1 VKQSCAFQP
10 HRADTHGEPQK
21 VTLVKISE
29 RLVVLILCGLLLSA
43 LAPSLP
49 AQTITTGSIEGVV
62 TDIKGAVASG
72 VTVVVTSPNLI
83 MSRSAKTD
91 DKGIYRILNLPP
103 GKYAVTV
110 EASQGFAKF
119 QQKNVEV
126 NLGKTSAVAI
136 RLEIATIGAEIEVAV
151 TAGAPVDITANTTG
165 TNIASEQFSNFPTQ
179 RTVQSLYRIAPTVTR
194 SGLRDASGRDRDP
207 SVAGSSGPEN
217 GYILDGVNTTDPGF
231 GGAGANLPF
240 EFVQEVEIKTG
251 AYGAEYGLS
260 TGGIFNV
267 ITKSGGNELHGDAF
281 AYFTIQDLVRQT
293 KNFSFTG
300 SAPNGFSE
308 IDAGFDLGGSIKRDK
323 LWFFGAFNPQ
333 RRENLFLTQ
342 TFRQEVENK
351 ITTPFYAGK
360 LTWAISRN
368 NLFTFSTFSDFTKE
382 DGFLFGSSGFGA
394 DLNSFSGRNE
404 TGGHNY
410 ALRLNSS
417 ITPQWI
423 GEFSVGLHFQRSNKI
438 PDASVVDTPQMGDNF
453 AILRADGT
461 IAPVIQSNLL
471 FNPEAG
477 QAANVTGFLDFV
489 LAPGGT
495 LQRGFTRQGFG
506 TFGTFGSFGSDK
518 RNRIEVAARLQNLW
532 GRHTFKYGFEAY
544 RNIYDL
550 NVRVSGP
557 PRTFGNPLG
566 LSLQSTDNNVVDGF
580 NARNTFSVCTTR
592 VISSVNTIV
601 CPVSAAA
608 QRVSQLV
615 AAGAV
620 PGFTAVQN
628 GPITAAEG
636 SNNPFL
642 IRLSTRVLDVKTLA
656 QSHTDVESF
665 YLQDGYQLASGLQLN
680 VGFRWDL
687 QQAYGQGDKLY
698 LKLNSLRDNLEPRV
712 GLIWDFTGKGKGKL
726 FINYARFIE
735 VPIPLRINVLAGSE
749 NSGSFKDLF
758 VNRYA
763 APAGATIVPGVA
775 SSLLV
780 GALNT
785 PAHVTPID
793 SDLKPQTV
801 NEATVGIEYE
811 IVKDLT
817 LGFRGLYR
825 AQGSVIE
832 DGSPDD
838 GRSFFIF
845 NPGESASER
854 QACASASGCFGRARR
869 YYRALEFTATKRFS
883 KKYQFIASYV
893 YSSLLGNYEGLY
905 RNDNGQ
911 AVPNLTSL
919 FDLVSLLA
927 NVYGRLPNDRPH
939 QFKISGSYQTP
950 WGLMISGNFNGQS
963 GTPLNQLIPHF
974 AYGNNEGFAVPRGT
988 AVAPIDAPGGISA
1001 GRTRTPTWW
1010 NMDIGA
1016 AYPIQL
1022 KGDLKLNF
1030 QINWF
1035 NVLNSQRTIRQDET
1049 FLINSSISGVPPIPN
1064 PFYGTG
1070 TIFQSPSSLMLG
1082 VKLQF

>member
-1 VKQSCAFQP
+1 MNS
-10 HRADTHGEPQK
+10 
-21 VTLVKISE
+21 LVRI
-29 RLVVLILCGLLLSA
+29 VVLIICGLSLS
-43 LAPSLP
+43 LITPKVL
-49 AQTITTGSIEGVV
+49 AQTITTGSIEGTVIDV
-62 TDIKGAVASG
+62 NGAVVPG
-72 VTVVVTSPNLI
+72 MTVSVTSPNLI
-83 MSRSAKTD
+83 LPPSVKSD
-91 DKGIYRILNLPP
+91 DKGRYRILNLPP
-103 GKYAVTV
+103 GRYAITV
-110 EASQGFAKF
+110 EAAKGFARF
-119 QQKNVEV
+119 EQRDVEV
-126 NLGKTSAVAI
+126 NLGKTFAVTI
-136 RLEIATIGAEIEVAV
+136 QLEIERIGEKVDITV
-151 TAGAPVDITANTTG
+151 TAGAPIDVTASTTG
-165 TNIASEQFSNFPTQ
+165 TNVSTEQFSRFPTQ
-179 RTVQSLYRIAPTVTR
+179 RTVQSLYKIAPTVTR

-217 GYILDGVNTTDPGF
+217 SYILDGVNTTDPGF

-260 TGGIFNV
+260 TGGIFNIV
-267 ITKSGGNELHGDAF
+267 TKSGGNQLHGDLF
-281 AYFTIQDLVRQT
+281 AYLTTQDLVRQT
-293 KNFSFTG
+293 RNFPFTG
-300 SAPNGFSE
+300 SAPDGFSE
-308 IDAGFDLGGSIKRDK
+308 IDAGFDLGGPVKRDK

-333 RRENLFLTQ
+333 RRENFFLTQ

-360 LTWAISRN
+360 ITWGITRN
-368 NLFTFSTFSDFTKE
+368 HLFTFSTFSDFTKE
-382 DGFLFGSSGFGA
+382 EGFLFGSTGFGA

-417 ITPQWI
+417 ITPRWI
-423 GEFSVGLHFQRSNKI
+423 GEFGVGLHFQRANKI
-438 PDASVVDTPQMGDNF
+438 PEANVIDQSQMGDNF

-461 IAPVIQSNLL
+461 IAPVTQSNIL
-471 FNPEAG
+471 FSPAAG

-506 TFGTFGSFGSDK
+506 SFGNFGLFGRDK
-518 RNRIEVAARLQNLW
+518 RNRFETAARLQNLW
-532 GRHTFKYGFEAY
+532 ERHTFKYGFEYY
-544 RNIYDL
+544 RNSYD
-550 NVRVSGP
+550 VDQRVSGP
-557 PRTFGNPLG
+557 QRTFGNPLG
-566 LSLQSTDNNVVDGF
+566 LSLGTADNNVVDGF
-580 NARNTFSVCTTR
+580 NARNNFSVCTTR
-592 VISSVNTIV
+592 VTSGVNTIV

-608 QRVSQLV
+608 QRVAQLV

-628 GPITAAEG
+628 APITAAEG
-636 SNNPFL
+636 STNPFL
-642 IRLSTRVLDVKTLA
+642 IRLSTRILDVKTLV

-665 YLQDGYQLASGLQLN
+665 YIQDGYKLASDVQLN
-680 VGFRWDL
+680 LGLRWDL
-687 QQAYGQGDKLY
+687 QQAYGQGNQLY
-698 LKLNSLRDNLEPRV
+698 LKLNSLKDNVEPRV
-712 GLIWDFTGKGKGKL
+712 GLIWDFTGKGQGKL

-735 VPIPLRINVLAGSE
+735 VPIPLRINVSAGSE
-749 NSGSFKDLF
+749 NSGSFKDF
-758 VNRYA
+758 NVNRYA
-763 APAGATIVPGVA
+763 APAGATIVPGIT

-801 NEATVGIEYE
+801 NEVTAGMEYE
-811 IVKDLT
+811 LVKDLMV
-817 LGFRGLYR
+817 GFRGLYR
-825 AQGSVIE
+825 AQGTVIE

-838 GRSFFIF
+838 GQSFFIF

-883 KKYQFIASYV
+883 NTYQFIASYV
-893 YSSLLGNYEGLY
+893 YSSLIGNYEGLF

-911 AVPNLTSL
+911 NLPNLTSL

-927 NVYGRLPNDRPH
+927 NTYGRLPNDRPH
-939 QFKISGSYQTP
+939 QFKFSGSYQTP
-950 WGLMISGNFNGQS
+950 WRLMISGNFNAQS
-963 GTPLNQLIPHF
+963 GIPLNQLIPHF

-988 AVAPIDAPGGISA
+988 AVAPADADGGIR
-1001 GRTRTPTWW
+1001 GGQTRTPRLWALD
-1010 NMDIGA
+1010 MGA
-1016 AYPIQL
+1016 YYPLRLGERRQL
-1022 KGDLKLNF
+1022 SL
-1030 QINWF
+1030 QANWF
-1035 NVLNSQRTIRQDET
+1035 NVFNSQRAIKQDET
-1049 FLINSSISGVPPIPN
+1049 FLINSSIFGVPPIPN

-1070 TIFQSPSSLMLG
+1070 TIFQYPSSLRLG

>member
-1 VKQSCAFQP
+1 MNSMMRIA
-10 HRADTHGEPQK
+10 AL
-21 VTLVKISE
+21 LVCS
-29 RLVVLILCGLLLSA
+29 L
-43 LAPSLP
+43 SLP
-49 AQTITTGSIEGVV
+49 AFAPILLAQTITTGSIEGTV
-62 TDIKGAVASG
+62 TDLNRAVVPG
-72 VTVVVTSPNLI
+72 VIVVVTSPNLI
-83 MSRSAKTD
+83 LPRSATTD
-91 DKGIYRILNLPP
+91 HQGRYHLLNLPP
-103 GKYAVTV
+103 GRYVVTV
-110 EASQGFAKF
+110 EAANGFARF

-126 NLGKTSAVAI
+126 NLGKTAIVAV
-136 RLEIATIGAEIEVAV
+136 RLEIERIGQHIDLTV
-151 TAGAPVDITANTTG
+151 TAGAPVDVTANTTG
-165 TNIASEQFSNFPTQ
+165 TNIVTEQFSNFPTQ

-217 GYILDGVNTTDPGF
+217 GYILDGVNTTDPGH

-267 ITKSGGNELHGDAF
+267 ITKSGGDELHGDAF
-281 AYFTIQDLVRQT
+281 AYLTIQDLVRQT

-308 IDAGFDLGGSIKRDK
+308 IDAGFDLGGPLKRDK

-333 RRENLFLTQ
+333 RRENRFLSQ
-342 TFRQEVENK
+342 TFHQAVENK

-360 LTWAISRN
+360 LTWGITKN

-382 DGFLFGSSGFGA
+382 EGFLFGASGFGA

-417 ITPQWI
+417 ITPHWI

-438 PDASVVDTPQMGDNF
+438 PAASVAEASQMGDNF
-453 AILRADGT
+453 AILRADGS
-461 IAPVIQSNLL
+461 IAPVTQSGIL
-471 FNPEAG
+471 FNPAAG
-477 QAANVTGFLDFV
+477 QAANNTGFLDFV

-506 TFGTFGSFGSDK
+506 TFGTFGLFGPEN
-518 RNRIEVAARLQNLW
+518 RNRFEAAARLQNLW
-532 GRHTFKYGFEAY
+532 GRHTFKYGVEAY
-544 RNIYDL
+544 RNVYDVDL
-550 NVRVSGP
+550 RMSGP

-566 LSLQSTDNNVVDGF
+566 FSLATTDNNVVDGF

-592 VISSVNTIV
+592 AISGVNTIV
-601 CPVSAAA
+601 CPVNAAA
-608 QRVSQLV
+608 QRVAQLV

-620 PGFTAVQN
+620 PGITAVLN
-628 GPITAAEG
+628 APITAAEG

-642 IRLSTRVLDVKTLA
+642 VRLSTRVLDVKTFV

-665 YLQDGYQLASGLQLN
+665 YLQDGYQLTRDLQLN
-680 VGFRWDL
+680 VGFRWDF

-698 LKLNSLRDNLEPRV
+698 LKLNSLRDNVEPRL
-712 GLIWDFTGKGKGKL
+712 GLSWDFTGKGKGKL
-726 FINYARFIE
+726 FTNYARFIE
-735 VPIPLRINVLAGSE
+735 TPIPLRLNVLAGSE

-775 SSLLV
+775 SSLLI

-793 SDLKPQTV
+793 ADLKPQSV
-801 NEATVGIEYE
+801 NEVTAGIEYE
-811 IVKDLT
+811 VVKDLIV
-817 LGFRGLYR
+817 GFRGLYR

-832 DGSPDD
+832 DGSPND
-838 GRSFFIF
+838 GQSFFIF

-854 QACASASGCFGRARR
+854 QACASVSGCFGRGRR
-869 YYRALEFTATKRFS
+869 YYRALEFTATKRFANT
-883 KKYQFIASYV
+883 YQFIASYV
-893 YSSLLGNYEGLY
+893 YSSLIGNYEGLY

-927 NVYGRLPNDRPH
+927 NVYGRLPNDRAQ
-939 QFKISGSYQTP
+939 QFKFSGSYQTP
-950 WGLMISGNFNGQS
+950 WRLLLSGNFSGQS

-988 AVAPIDAPGGISA
+988 AVAPRDAPGGIRA
-1001 GRTRTPTWW
+1001 GRTRTPTLW
-1010 NMDIGA
+1010 NLDVGA
-1016 AYPIQL
+1016 SYPVQL
-1022 KGDLKLNF
+1022 KDDLKLSF
-1030 QINWF
+1030 QMNWF
-1035 NVLNSQRTIRQDET
+1035 NVLNSQRAI
-1049 FLINSSISGVPPIPN
+1049 
-1064 PFYGTG
+1064 
-1070 TIFQSPSSLMLG
+1070 
-1082 VKLQF
+1082 K

>member
-1 VKQSCAFQP
+1 MKTSMRIA
-10 HRADTHGEPQK
+10 
-21 VTLVKISE
+21 
-29 RLVVLILCGLLLSA
+29 VLILCGLACSA
-43 LAPSLP
+43 ISR
-49 AQTITTGSIEGVV
+49 AQTITTGSIEGTVI
-62 TDIKGAVASG
+62 DSKGAVVPG
-72 VTVVVTSPNLI
+72 VSVLVRSPNLI
-83 MSRSAKTD
+83 LARSAKTD
-91 DKGIYRILNLPP
+91 DKGNYHNLNLPP
-103 GKYAVTV
+103 GKYIVTV
-110 EASQGFAKF
+110 EASQGWAKF

-126 NLGKTSAVAI
+126 NLGKTSEVMI
-136 RLEIATIGAEIEVAV
+136 RLEIAKIDAEIDVTV
-151 TAGAPVDITANTTG
+151 TAGAPVDVTASTAG
-165 TNIASEQFSNFPTQ
+165 TNISTEQFSNFATQ

-217 GYILDGVNTTDPGF
+217 SYILDGVNTTDPGN

-251 AYGAEYGLS
+251 AFGAEYGLS

-281 AYFTIQDLVRQT
+281 AYLTSRGLVRKT
-293 KNFSFTG
+293 KNFPFTG

-308 IDAGFDLGGSIKRDK
+308 IDAGFDLGGPIKRDK
-323 LWFFGAFNPQ
+323 LWFFGALNPQ
-333 RRENLFLTQ
+333 RRENSFLTQ
-342 TFRQEVENK
+342 TFRQAVENK

-360 LTWAISRN
+360 LTWGIN
-368 NLFTFSTFSDFTKE
+368 KNHLFTFSTFSDFTKE
-382 DGFLFGSSGFGA
+382 EGFLFGSSGFGA

-417 ITPQWI
+417 ITPHWI

-438 PDASVVDTPQMGDNF
+438 PAANVAETSQMGDNF
-453 AILRADGT
+453 AILRADGS
-461 IAPVIQSNLL
+461 IAPVTQSGLL
-471 FNPEAG
+471 FNPAAG
-477 QAANVTGFLDFV
+477 QAANNTGFLDFV

-506 TFGTFGSFGSDK
+506 TFGNFGLFGPEN
-518 RNRIEVAARLQNLW
+518 RNRFETAARLQNLW

-544 RNIYDL
+544 RNVYEVNL
-550 NVRVSGP
+550 RVSGP

-566 LSLQSTDNNVVDGF
+566 LSLATPDNNVVDGF
-580 NARNTFSVCTTR
+580 NTRNTFSVCTTR
-592 VISSVNTIV
+592 AISGVNTIV
-601 CPVSAAA
+601 CPASAAA
-608 QRVSQLV
+608 QRVAQLV
-615 AAGAV
+615 APGAV
-620 PGFTAVQN
+620 PGFTAVLN
-628 GPITAAEG
+628 APITAAEG

-642 IRLSTRVLDVKTLA
+642 VRLSTRVLDVKTFVQA
-656 QSHTDVESF
+656 HTNVESF
-665 YLQDGYQLASGLQLN
+665 YLQDGYQLTRDLQVN

-698 LKLNSLRDNLEPRV
+698 LKLNSLRDNLEPRL
-712 GLIWDFTGKGKGKL
+712 GLSWDFSGKGRGKL

-735 VPIPLRINVLAGSE
+735 TPIPLRLNVSAGSE
-749 NSGSFKDLF
+749 NSGSFKDFF

-763 APAGATIVPGVA
+763 APASATIVPGVA

-785 PAHVTPID
+785 PAHTTPID
-793 SDLKPQTV
+793 ADLKPQSV
-801 NEATVGIEYE
+801 NEATAGIEYE
-811 IVKDLT
+811 VAKDLIV
-817 LGFRGLYR
+817 GFRGLYR

-838 GRSFFIF
+838 GQSFFIF

-854 QACASASGCFGRARR
+854 RACASASGCFGRGRR

-883 KKYQFIASYV
+883 NKYQFITSYV
-893 YSSLLGNYEGLY
+893 YSSLIGNYEGLY

-911 AVPNLTSL
+911 ALPNLTSL

-927 NVYGRLPNDRPH
+927 NVYGRLPNDRAH
-939 QFKISGSYQTP
+939 QFKFSGSYQTS
-950 WGLMISGNFNGQS
+950 WRLLLSGNFSGQS

-988 AVAPIDAPGGISA
+988 AVAPRDAPGGISA
-1001 GRTRTPTWW
+1001 GRTRTPTLW
-1010 NMDIGA
+1010 NLDVGVS
-1016 AYPIQL
+1016 YPIQL
-1022 KGDLKLNF
+1022 KENLQLRF
-1030 QINWF
+1030 QMNWF
-1035 NVLNSQRTIRQDET
+1035 NVLNSQRAIKQDET

-1064 PFYGTG
+1064 PFYGNG
-1070 TIFQSPSSLMLG
+1070 TIFQYPSSLMLG
-1082 VKLQF
+1082 VKFQF